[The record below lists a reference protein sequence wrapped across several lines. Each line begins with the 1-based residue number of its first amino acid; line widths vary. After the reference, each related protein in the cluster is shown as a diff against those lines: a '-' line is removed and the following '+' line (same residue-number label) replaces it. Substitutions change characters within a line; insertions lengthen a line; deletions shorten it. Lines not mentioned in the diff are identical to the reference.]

1 MIDGY
6 HKLLMIIPLA
16 TDIADDFITTYL
28 GA

>member
-6 HKLLMIIPLA
+6 YKFLMILPLA
-16 TDIADDFITTYL
+16 TDIADDFIITYL